1 MRPIAIFSLGIF
13 LFLLNT
19 PAWGD
24 AKIESMVKTGGFKG
38 MGASEG
44 TELRQYQGDRMS
56 ATTNTKFTGAI
67 LSVIGGGGESVA
79 ITRLD
84 KGVYWNLDP
93 KNKTYTEKAIEPFKM
108 GEAKEEK
115 TKEKTKVRVT
125 RSEVTVVRTGASEN
139 INGFPCEEYLL
150 TWVLEMEDLETKAKT
165 RTTMTSNLWT
175 TPETDPIRKAREEEA
190 QFARAYARK
199 LGIDL
204 SPEAAKQLG
213 MEALGAMSG
222 ASPEAMAKG
231 FKILRNEMS
240 KISGYPIRSVV
251 KWAGEG
257 DKAAAPAKEEQASS
271 GSVADIPK
279 SVGGFLSG
287 LAGKVTQKVT
297 GEKPS
302 SASGKD
308 EPFFSSTTEVKAV
321 SVDSIPP
328 EVFEIPPG
336 YVKK

>member
-1 MRPIAIFSLGIF
+1 MRHLAILFVGIS
-13 LFLLNT
+13 LFLLNNL
-19 PAWGD
+19 AWGD

-44 TELRQYQGDRMS
+44 TEIKRYQGDRMS
-56 ATTNTKFTGAI
+56 ATTASKFTGAI
-67 LSVIGGGGESVA
+67 LSVIAGGGESIA

-108 GEAKEEK
+108 GEPREEAAKEK
-115 TKEKTKVRVT
+115 PKVRVT
-125 RSEVTVVRTGASEN
+125 KSEVTVKKTGASEY

-150 TWVLEMEDLETKAKT
+150 TWLLEMEDLETKART
-165 RTTMTSNLWT
+165 RTTMATNLWT
-175 TPETDPIRKAREEEA
+175 TPETATIRKAQEEEV

-204 SPEAAKQLG
+204 SPEASKQLG

-222 ASPEAMAKG
+222 ASAEEMEKG
-231 FKILRNEMS
+231 FKRLREEMS
-240 KISGYPIRSVV
+240 KVSGYTIRSVV
-251 KWAGEG
+251 KWTVEG

-271 GSVADIPK
+271 GSIADIQK
-279 SVGGFLSG
+279 SVGGFWGG
-287 LAGKVTQKVT
+287 LAGKVTQKMG

-302 SASGKD
+302 SASGK
-308 EPFFSSTTEVKAV
+308 EEAFFSSMTEVKAI
-321 SVDSIPP
+321 SVDSISP
-328 EVFEIPPG
+328 EVFEIPAG